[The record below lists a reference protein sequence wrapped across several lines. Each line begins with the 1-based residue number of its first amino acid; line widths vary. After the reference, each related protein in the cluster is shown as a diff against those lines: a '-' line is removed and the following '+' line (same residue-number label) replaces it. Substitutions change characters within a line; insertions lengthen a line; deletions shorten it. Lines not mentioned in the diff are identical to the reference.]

1 MTSVSLTSAAGT
13 AGGTVTAAPL
23 TWRRLAGVGFGV
35 GTQALFVLTVVF
47 LFSFL
52 RHGISRPASG
62 WLWTDLLLAVQFAV
76 PHSVLL
82 HPRFREFFRRLFPG
96 EMHGAF
102 FCVCTC
108 LGLLLIF
115 RFWKSTDQ
123 VLWDLTGLPAG
134 LMLAGFYGSWL
145 ALLYSISLTGLGYQT
160 GWTQWLHWYR
170 GQRMPRRAFQ
180 SAGPYQLLRHPVYL
194 SFLGLIWFTPVMT
207 LDHAVLTGVWT
218 VYIFS
223 GSVLKDRRLLHYL
236 GQSYADYM
244 LRVPGYPGMPAG
256 PLARRRF

>member
-1 MTSVSLTSAAGT
+1 MTAVSVTAAVGT
-13 AGGTVTAAPL
+13 AGSAASVPR
-23 TWRRLAGVGFGV
+23 TWRHLAGVAFGV
-35 GTQALFVLTVVF
+35 GTQALFALTVVL

-52 RHGISRPASG
+52 RYGISRPASG
-62 WLWTDLLLAVQFAV
+62 WLWTDLLLALQFAV

-82 HPRFREFFRRLFPG
+82 HPRFRDLFRRWFPA

-115 RFWKSTDQ
+115 GFWQSTDQ

-134 LMLAGFYGSWL
+134 LMLAGFYGSWI

-170 GQRMPRRAFQ
+170 GQRLPRRPFQ
-180 SAGPYQLLRHPVYL
+180 AAGAYHLLRHPVYL

-218 VYIFS
+218 VYIFV

-236 GQSYADYM
+236 GPSYADYM
-244 LRVPGYPGMPAG
+244 QRVPGYPGMPAG
-256 PLARRRF
+256 PLARRHL

>member
-1 MTSVSLTSAAGT
+1 MTAVSVTAAVGT
-13 AGGTVTAAPL
+13 AGSAASVPR
-23 TWRRLAGVGFGV
+23 TWRHLAGVAFGV
-35 GTQALFVLTVVF
+35 GTQALFALTVVL

-52 RHGISRPASG
+52 RYGISRPASG
-62 WLWTDLLLAVQFAV
+62 WLWTDLLLALQFAV

-82 HPRFREFFRRLFPG
+82 HPRFRDLFRRWFPA

-115 RFWKSTDQ
+115 GFWQSTDQ

-134 LMLAGFYGSWL
+134 LMLAGFYGSWI

-170 GQRMPRRAFQ
+170 GQRAAADRFR
-180 SAGPYQLLRHPVYL
+180 LPVPITCCGTR
-194 SFLGLIWFTPVMT
+194 STSV
-207 LDHAVLTGVWT
+207 
-218 VYIFS
+218 FS
-223 GSVLKDRRLLHYL
+223 V
-236 GQSYADYM
+236 
-244 LRVPGYPGMPAG
+244 
-256 PLARRRF
+256 